1 MPSVSLEWHK
11 SSVSKPDPG
20 KVGVWKREM
29 SRADRIIF
37 EQVAGDA
44 LELFGY
50 ERENMPSSYA
60 SKAKKI
66 YYNVWK
72 RY

>member
-1 MPSVSLEWHK
+1 MQLSASQIQLDNGPT
-11 SSVSKPDPG
+11 
-20 KVGVWKREM
+20 
-29 SRADRIIF
+29 RADRIIF

-60 SKAKKI
+60 SKVKKI
-66 YYNVWK
+66 YDNVWK

>member
-1 MPSVSLEWHK
+1 MQLDNGPT
-11 SSVSKPDPG
+11 
-20 KVGVWKREM
+20 
-29 SRADRIIF
+29 RADRIIF

-60 SKAKKI
+60 SKVKKI